1 METEMIVAVN
11 GPECVF
17 SSSVVKEALS
27 LYWSKAKLNS
37 QKKDHFFRTW
47 GKKKEFVVSK
57 VVDGLAA
64 NEAKRG
70 FLL

>member
-1 METEMIVAVN
+1 METEIMVAVN

-37 QKKDHFFRTW
+37 LKEGHFFRNW
-47 GKKKEFVVSK
+47 CKEKEFVVSTI
-57 VVDGLAA
+57 VDGLAA
-64 NEAKRG
+64 NQAKRG